1 MHGNTN
7 KDITIIASPLFLLL
21 LEELDPETEESVVRV
36 VTLLLPLLFDLKL
49 KPDLPLWKELVLL
62 FLKRLPPLLVLLRFL
77 WARLWLLLSLRLRL
91 SDMEEAWV
99 VLDLPMLILLFL
111 RISWSL
117 WVTVGCLTAVVWC
130 LLRPSSGSMAGQ
142 RRGEET
148 NISGEMRSRTGTGLK
163 ITTSRLGFVIC
174 VV

>member
-130 LLRPSSGSMAGQ
+130 LLRPSSGSISGQ

>member
-1 MHGNTN
+1 MQGKT
-7 KDITIIASPLFLLL
+7 KTSPLFLLL

-130 LLRPSSGSMAGQ
+130 LLRPSSGSISGQ